1 MAAVVAGDPEAG
13 MEPEEVARW
22 QWHGTAPCVASHF
35 TWLSCQLCIDWLTWT
50 TTTDG
55 RELAFPFFFSGRV
68 CGCLAGVVDR
78 CGLATTEPGTGN
90 MAMMTC
96 VERDGEWTGHRP
108 S

>member
-55 RELAFPFFFSGRV
+55 RELAFFQRQGGWLPGWGRSLWI
-68 CGCLAGVVDR
+68 GDDGR
-78 CGLATTEPGTGN
+78 SPGGI
-90 MAMMTC
+90 MSMMTC